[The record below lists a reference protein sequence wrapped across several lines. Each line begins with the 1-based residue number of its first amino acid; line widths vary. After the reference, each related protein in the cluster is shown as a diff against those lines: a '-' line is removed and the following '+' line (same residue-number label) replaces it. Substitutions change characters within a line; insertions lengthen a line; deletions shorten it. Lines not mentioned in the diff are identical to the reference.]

1 MRDDAAA
8 CVCGDAQIDCL
19 DFLCDCGEPV
29 SSLNFMG
36 FDRNCIRLRGRC
48 PVCGQKY
55 DLKLK
60 VNFPTVPVQLDN
72 LDTAGYKTINRLRLK
87 EV

>member
-1 MRDDAAA
+1 MNKKIYSLHQEDNPEQAAHLKKRHTKKGLRVQDDAAA
-8 CVCGDAQIDCL
+8 CVCGDAQMDCL

-48 PVCGQKY
+48 PV
-55 DLKLK
+55 
-60 VNFPTVPVQLDN
+60 
-72 LDTAGYKTINRLRLK
+72 
-87 EV
+87 